1 MAEITRLPFVR
12 HLRAETSSHVIY
24 DRGGSRVSS
33 GRGLNL
39 WFLPMYA
46 SIAELP
52 VDDRDLELMFSSRTR
67 DFQEV
72 NVQGVV
78 TWRVTAPDKLAS
90 RVDFSID
97 LRTGKWLR
105 QPLEVVAQ
113 RLVELAQQE
122 AHDWLGH
129 AETRIALTEGVDAIR
144 ARITERLAGDAGL
157 ADMGIELVS
166 VRIAAVRPTA
176 EVERALQTPT
186 RELIQQE
193 ADRATYERRANA
205 VERERAIAENE
216 LQSQIELAR
225 REEEL
230 IARRGQNEIRRVT
243 EDAEAGR
250 IRAEAESRRSL
261 VTSASQAEAIR
272 TVEMARAETETA
284 RVAIYKDLPPHV
296 MFGLAMRDLAD
307 NFPTIEHLSLTPE
320 LVGPALA
327 RIADSW
333 TPPVRS

>member
-1 MAEITRLPFVR
+1 MAEITRLFFVR

-24 DRGGSRVSS
+24 DRGGARVAS
-33 GRGLNL
+33 GRGLNA
-39 WFLPMYA
+39 WFLPLYA

-52 VDDRDLELMFSSRTR
+52 VDDQDLELMFASRTR

-78 TWRVTAPDKLAS
+78 TWRVVAPDKLAS

-97 LRTGKWLR
+97 LRTGRWLR
-105 QPLEVVAQ
+105 QPLELVAQ

-122 AHDWLGH
+122 AHDWLGR
-129 AETRIALTEGVDAIR
+129 AETRTALTDGVDAIR
-144 ARITERLAGDAGL
+144 ARISERLGDDPAL
-157 ADMGIELVS
+157 AEMGIELVS

-186 RELIQQE
+186 REAIQQE
-193 ADRATYERRANA
+193 ADRATYERRAIA

-216 LQSQIELAR
+216 LQSKIELAR

-243 EDAEAGR
+243 EEAEAAR
-250 IRAEAESRRSL
+250 IRAEADAKRAL
-261 VTSASQAEAIR
+261 VASASEAEAIR
-272 TVEMARAETETA
+272 TVETARADMEQA
-284 RVAIYKDLPPHV
+284 RVTIYRDLPPHV
-296 MFGLAMRDLAD
+296 LLGLAAQQIAEHL
-307 NFPTIEHLSLTPE
+307 PTIEHLSLTPE

-333 TPPVRS
+333 TPRS